1 MYMVLRILF
10 VILPLISITTLAQN
24 LAKLEVKYQLI
35 FMSDSTNRNNVV
47 HADLTLLCNE
57 DTSIYFSRNTKVY
70 YDYLYKKVGEMVG
83 GKINLGLL
91 PAYPKVRGNV
101 YRNGNKVIAT
111 LPVGK
116 YLYAFEEPE
125 LKWELLAETRN
136 IDGLICN
143 SAKTIT
149 DTGEVFFVWYATQ
162 YPFQEGPFRFK
173 HLPGLIVKVENKNK
187 TIVINAVEIS
197 KSTEIIEPITFG
209 EVIKLNSKEK
219 FLKAR
224 AAYYENPNAGEFGDD
239 IIIMDD
245 KGTDFSKM
253 MKRSLNSQNMFLD

>member
-1 MYMVLRILF
+1 MIVRLLF
-10 VILPLISITTLAQN
+10 VILSLISITTFAQN

-57 DTSIYFSRNTKVY
+57 DTSIYFSRDTKSY
-70 YDYLYKKVGEMVG
+70 YDYLYNKAGEMVG
-83 GKINLGLL
+83 GNI
-91 PAYPKVRGNV
+91 
-101 YRNGNKVIAT
+101 YRNGNNVIAT

-125 LKWELLAETRN
+125 LTWELLAETR
-136 IDGLICN
+136 IIEGLICN

-149 DTGEVFFVWYATQ
+149 DTGDVFFAWYTTQ

-173 HLPGLIVKVENKNK
+173 NLPGLIVKVENKNK
-187 TIVINAVEIS
+187 TIEINAVEIS
-197 KSTEIIEPITFG
+197 KSREVIEPIIFG
-209 EVIKLNSKEK
+209 EVIKLSSKEK

-224 AAYYENPNAGEFGDD
+224 AAYYENPKAGEFGDD

-253 MKRSLNSQNMFLD
+253 MKRSLNSQNVFLD